1 MKTVITSLFDIFLS
15 LNFCLAQNIIRV
27 EEELSFIW
35 NKDTLYG
42 TLLSQGK
49 DGKKINKLPVMLII
63 PGSGPTDRD
72 GNSQLIPG
80 TNNSFKLLADSLLN
94 HGIATFRYDKMGV
107 GKSQFSGTEE
117 DLRFEDNVEI
127 ASSAIQALKKLGFK
141 KIYIIGHSQGS
152 LVGMLTAQQ
161 NKVKGFISLEGSGI
175 NAYTLLQEQLK
186 KNLPVEM
193 QESTFQK
200 MDSIKNGYPV
210 TKYNPALASLLRESL
225 QPYLR
230 SYFRYAPTEEIAKLK
245 IPILIIQGGQDLQTT
260 TKEGEMLKEAAP
272 KAEYLYLKNMN
283 HVLKMVDESEEQ
295 NRAAYTDPDFPLPKE
310 LVNKITN
317 WVKSN

>member
-1 MKTVITSLFDIFLS
+1 MKTAITSLFSIFLS
-15 LNFCLAQNIIRV
+15 LNFCLAQNVIRI
-27 EEELSFIW
+27 EEELSFTW
-35 NKDTLYG
+35 KKDTLYG

-63 PGSGPTDRD
+63 PGSGPTDRN

-80 TNNSFKLLADSLLN
+80 TNDSFKLLADSLLN
-94 HGIATFRYDKMGV
+94 NGIATFRYDKMGV

-127 ASSAIQALKKLGFK
+127 ANNAIQTLKNLGFK
-141 KIYIIGHSQGS
+141 KVYIAGHSQGS

-161 NKVKGFISLEGSGI
+161 NEVKGFISIEGSGI
-175 NAYTLLQEQLK
+175 NAYALIQEQLK
-186 KNLPVEM
+186 KSLPEEM
-193 QESTFQK
+193 QKSTLQK
-200 MDSIKNGYPV
+200 MDSIKNGYTV

-230 SYFRYAPTEEIAKLK
+230 SYFKYTPTNEIAKLK
-245 IPILIIQGGQDLQTT
+245 IPIMVIQGGQDLQTT
-260 TKEGEMLKEAAP
+260 TKEGEMLRDAASD
-272 KAEYLYLKNMN
+272 AEYLFFENMN

-310 LVNKITN
+310 LAIKIAN
-317 WVKSN
+317 WIKSN